1 MKRIAPLI
9 AMLAVGCA
17 PAVTQTAVTRQALT
31 IDFGDFR
38 TKAEL
43 TFPASSTAPLPTVI
57 LIPGS
62 GPEDMDASISSFD
75 MLGKPLKLSSIFK
88 DISDTVTPNGFAVL
102 RYNKHYV
109 TGPGQFDTQAFYT
122 KLDLNQ
128 MLKDA
133 DKVLETAKA
142 NARVDAK
149 RIYVYGWSEGST
161 VAAAL
166 VASHPEIAGLIVQGP
181 LALSWRETF
190 IFQTLEVGLP
200 YLKTFALDGKVTDAI
215 LLKILNGSG
224 GLVAKG
230 VVNYIVDPGGFQTGK
245 LVLNP
250 LLDTNKNGA
259 LDLETELTPRI
270 FEGVIDMG
278 FASFFGIYAPG
289 RALPNLLEAAGK
301 LKLPVLIL
309 QGQFDANVPERG
321 ARALE
326 TALKTA
332 GNTDVT
338 LRVYAGLGHSLGLAS
353 SLTNDNFRP
362 IAAAPLTD
370 LQAWLRQHVG
380 TKR

>member
-1 MKRIAPLI
+1 MKRIALLI
-9 AMLAVGCA
+9 VMLAVGCA
-17 PAVTQTAVTRQALT
+17 PALTQTAVARQALT
-31 IDFGDFR
+31 IDLGDFQ

-43 TFPASSTAPLPTVI
+43 TFPSLSAAPLPTVI

-62 GPEDMDASISSFD
+62 GPEDMDATISSFD

-88 DISDTVTPNGFAVL
+88 DISDTLTPNGFAVL

-109 TGPGQFDTQAFYT
+109 TGPSQFDAQKYYS
-122 KLDLNQ
+122 KLNMNQ
-128 MLKDA
+128 MLADA
-133 DKVLETAKA
+133 EKVLEAAKS
-142 NARVDAK
+142 NPRVDAK

-200 YLKTFALDGKVTDAI
+200 YLKTFALDGKITDAT
-215 LLKILNGSG
+215 LLKVLNGSDG
-224 GLVAKG
+224 SVAKG
-230 VVNYIVDPGGFQTGK
+230 IVNYIADPSGFQTGK
-245 LVLNP
+245 VAINP

-270 FEGVIDMG
+270 LEGVIDMG
-278 FASFFGIYAPG
+278 FASFFGIYAPS
-289 RALPNLLEAAGK
+289 RALPNLLEAIAK
-301 LKLPVLIL
+301 LKLPVLVL

-332 GNTDVT
+332 GNSDVT
-338 LRVYAGLGHSLGLAS
+338 LKVCAGIGHSLGIAL
-353 SLTNDNFRP
+353 SLIDDNFRP
-362 IAAAPLTD
+362 ISDAPLTD
-370 LQAWLRQHVG
+370 LTAWLRAHVG
-380 TKR
+380 TRR